1 VPEVREEAVSS
12 DFDDFEKFHRE
23 QMEDAFA
30 DSTDD
35 QPARVAEESPG
46 LSFEEFMRGEE
57 PVAESGEGG
66 LSEEELFPQGFG
78 QPEEP
83 SEERPPAAEEPGAA
97 MDEGSATVSEE
108 PSGVSFEEFMRE
120 EEPVAESGEGG
131 LSEEEPFPQGFGQP
145 EEPSEERPPA
155 AEEPGA
161 AMDEESATVS
171 EEPSGISFE
180 DLISQETPS
189 PGFEE
194 SESPAEG
201 TIPEEFDLP
210 GEPPQEEV
218 DSEGVDQQVPPASEM
233 VTRPEETP
241 AEEAETAL
249 SMEAFLKGEIERE
262 SKDQAKGAALP
273 SLKQKKF
280 EDLLKGKRPKTRLAR
295 RSPSLRTILLL
306 ILLVVIGALAYLGW
320 QNQEVSMSLLTHV
333 GPTLETAV
341 GKVSGLWEDVIGF
354 RKEDLELSG
363 LQGYE
368 DMIGQHRI
376 YIIRGDVRN
385 KSKRARKYVKLKIV
399 ILDQTGNRLR
409 EKVIYCGNVFTR
421 EELQKLAPAFLTGGE
436 ALQPKRPKDMVLE
449 PNRALSFM
457 AIFSGLPREGKS
469 FKVEKLEA
477 PAI

>member
-1 VPEVREEAVSS
+1 
-12 DFDDFEKFHRE
+12 
-23 QMEDAFA
+23 
-30 DSTDD
+30 
-35 QPARVAEESPG
+35 
-46 LSFEEFMRGEE
+46 
-57 PVAESGEGG
+57 
-66 LSEEELFPQGFG
+66 
-78 QPEEP
+78 
-83 SEERPPAAEEPGAA
+83 
-97 MDEGSATVSEE
+97 
-108 PSGVSFEEFMRE
+108 
-120 EEPVAESGEGG
+120 
-131 LSEEEPFPQGFGQP
+131 
-145 EEPSEERPPA
+145 
-155 AEEPGA
+155 
-161 AMDEESATVS
+161 
-171 EEPSGISFE
+171 
-180 DLISQETPS
+180 
-189 PGFEE
+189 
-194 SESPAEG
+194 
-201 TIPEEFDLP
+201 
-210 GEPPQEEV
+210 
-218 DSEGVDQQVPPASEM
+218 
-233 VTRPEETP
+233 
-241 AEEAETAL
+241 
-249 SMEAFLKGEIERE
+249 
-262 SKDQAKGAALP
+262 
-273 SLKQKKF
+273 LKQKKF

-306 ILLVVIGALAYLGW
+306 ILLAVIGALAYLGW

-421 EELQKLAPAFLTGGE
+421 EELQKLAPAFFTGE
-436 ALQPKRPKDMVLE
+436 EVLQPKRPKDMVLE
-449 PNRALSFM
+449 PNRTLSFM

>member
-1 VPEVREEAVSS
+1 VQEVREEAVSS
-12 DFDDFEKFHRE
+12 DVDDFEKFHRE
-23 QMEDAFA
+23 QMEDASA

-35 QPARVAEESPG
+35 QPAHVAEESPG
-46 LSFEEFMRGEE
+46 VSFEEFMRGEE

-66 LSEEELFPQGFG
+66 LSGEELFPQGFG

-97 MDEGSATVSEE
+97 MDEEPATVSEE
-108 PSGVSFEEFMRE
+108 PSGV
-120 EEPVAESGEGG
+120 
-131 LSEEEPFPQGFGQP
+131 
-145 EEPSEERPPA
+145 
-155 AEEPGA
+155 
-161 AMDEESATVS
+161 
-171 EEPSGISFE
+171 SFE

-194 SESPAEG
+194 SELPAEG

-210 GEPPQEEV
+210 GEPPREEV
-218 DSEGVDQQVPPASEM
+218 DSEGVDLQVPPASEM

-306 ILLVVIGALAYLGW
+306 ILLAVIGALAYLGW

-421 EELQKLAPAFLTGGE
+421 EELQKLAPAFFTGE
-436 ALQPKRPKDMVLE
+436 EVLQPKRTNDLVLE
-449 PNRALSFM
+449 PNRTLSFM